1 MKIIPAIDLMDGKVV
16 RLVKGDPNQKTV
28 YSDDPISV
36 AQKWESSGADMI
48 HIVDLDAT
56 LGLGT
61 NYTLI
66 KKIIKEVKV
75 PIQVAGGLRNET
87 IISQIVS
94 IVSRIVIGTLAFENK
109 QVLKKLLTEYGNEK
123 IVLAV
128 DHIDGKIVTNGWQK
142 NTGMNLIESI
152 NEFTKIGFSEFL
164 LTNVTKDGTLQGP
177 DLEFLKDACAVNKTN
192 ILASGGISTIEDIVN
207 VKQTNA
213 FGVILGKALYENKI
227 SIEEAKKIK

>member
-28 YSDDPISV
+28 YSDDPVSV

-66 KKIIKEVKV
+66 KKIIKEVTIPV
-75 PIQVAGGLRNET
+75 QVAGGLRNET
-87 IISQIVS
+87 IINQIAS

-109 QVLKKLLTEYGNEK
+109 QVLKKLLTEYGNQK

-142 NTGMNLIESI
+142 NTGMNLIESM
-152 NEFTKIGFSEFL
+152 NEFTKMGFSEFL

-177 DLEFLKDACAVNKTN
+177 DLEFLKDACAINKTN

>member
-16 RLVKGDPNQKTV
+16 RLVKGDPTQKTV

-36 AQKWESSGADMI
+36 AQKWESNGADMI

-56 LGLGT
+56 LGQGT

-66 KKIIKEVKV
+66 KKIIKEVTV
-75 PIQVAGGLRNET
+75 PVQVAGGLRNET
-87 IISQIVS
+87 IINQIAS

-177 DLEFLKDACAVNKTN
+177 DLKFLKDACAVNKTN

>member
-56 LGLGT
+56 LGQGT
-61 NYTLI
+61 NYPLI

-87 IISQIVS
+87 IINQIAS
-94 IVSRIVIGTLAFENK
+94 IVSRVVIGTLAFENK

-142 NTGMNLIESI
+142 NTGMNLIESM
-152 NEFTKIGFSEFL
+152 NEFTKMGFSEFL
-164 LTNVTKDGTLQGP
+164 LTNVTKDGT
-177 DLEFLKDACAVNKTN
+177 
-192 ILASGGISTIEDIVN
+192 
-207 VKQTNA
+207 
-213 FGVILGKALYENKI
+213 
-227 SIEEAKKIK
+227 

>member
-1 MKIIPAIDLMDGKVV
+1 MKIIPAIDLMNGKVV

-109 QVLKKLLTEYGNEK
+109 QVLKKLLTEYGDEK

-142 NTGMNLIESI
+142 NTGMNLIESM
-152 NEFTKIGFSEFL
+152 NEFTKMGFSEFL

-177 DLEFLKDACAVNKTN
+177 DLKFLKDACAVNKTN

>member
-66 KKIIKEVKV
+66 KKIIKEVTV
-75 PIQVAGGLRNET
+75 PVQVAGGLRNET
-87 IISQIVS
+87 IINQIAS

-142 NTGMNLIESI
+142 NTGMNLIESM
-152 NEFTKIGFSEFL
+152 NEFTKMGFSEFL
-164 LTNVTKDGTLQGP
+164 LTNITKDGTLQGP
-177 DLEFLKDACAVNKTN
+177 DLKFLKDACAVYKTN
-192 ILASGGISTIEDIVN
+192 ILASGGISTIEDIAN
-207 VKQTNA
+207 VKQANA